1 MENPFQPINGKLR
14 LIEQRLNDL
23 TLDIIPELKQT
34 IKASSKSDD
43 AQKFGNAKTA
53 GKRYGVHPN
62 TIRNWHKH
70 GFVKIYIIEGVSLY
84 SFPEIDAFLES
95 KAKYRE
101 SS

>member
-1 MENPFQPINGKLR
+1 MDNPFQSINGKLS
-14 LIEQRLNDL
+14 LIQDWLSKL
-23 TLDIIPELKQT
+23 IFDIIPELKKLIEVST
-34 IKASSKSDD
+34 KGND

-84 SFPEIDAFLES
+84 YFPEIDAFLES
-95 KAKYRE
+95 KARSKQ
-101 SS
+101 